1 MRVCGS
7 GDVRRRRL
15 PCRSDKAA
23 YWQAAPPLGHATTFA
38 AARWRRAHRGPRRGT
53 SSCRY
58 RCRSRRSRYWVSE
71 TWRAPCLWR
80 PLPASLAGGA
90 GARPDHPITR
100 LSASPSPILQSSPC
114 APRNVERR
122 WLPRGWRLV
131 EYAIRTC
138 NRSPTKKR
146 ALSLQVRDP
155 HNCDH
160 APIIERL
167 LFCVLVAGPDKV
179 LLGRKGL
186 SLLLEAKLALGDMA
200 DHGIHHRG
208 TGCLRSR
215 LHNDIAH

>member
-1 MRVCGS
+1 MTSNSAAGRATASSSAAWATIGS
-7 GDVRRRRL
+7 VRGRPRR
-15 PCRSDKAA
+15 S
-23 YWQAAPPLGHATTFA
+23 A
-38 AARWRRAHRGPRRGT
+38 AAR
-53 SSCRY
+53 
-58 RCRSRRSRYWVSE
+58 
-71 TWRAPCLWR
+71 
-80 PLPASLAGGA
+80 
-90 GARPDHPITR
+90 
-100 LSASPSPILQSSPC
+100 C

-138 NRSPTKKR
+138 NRSLTKKR

-160 APIIERL
+160 VPIIERL
-167 LFCVLVAGPDKV
+167 LLCVLVAGPDKV

-186 SLLLEAKLALGDMA
+186 SLLLEPKLALGDMA

-208 TGCLRSR
+208 THSLRSR